1 MTIIFQIIYKT
12 VNIKNLSFQQKVGR
26 MIPYPSKS
34 VAPYHKWQPCNSLNL
49 YTFEYKNCLSSVVKG
64 VLYALDMIGLKP
76 YHRKYS
82 HTVASK

>member
-26 MIPYPSKS
+26 MIPES
-34 VAPYHKWQPCNSLNL
+34 VAPYRKWQPCNSLNL
-49 YTFEYKNCLSSVVKG
+49 YNFEYKNCFSSVVKG